1 MIFCGIRKLVERMG
15 RRRKWVTKQAID
27 RMLKR
32 WGNRMAIS
40 FSNGQTETCY
50 GWIQPLNYKKMPV
63 SDEIGVLQGGY
74 DESYFYLRPSSCH
87 LDQDPQGTTVLE
99 ESSGREYHGGQRILC
114 AAAQ

>member
-1 MIFCGIRKLVERMG
+1 M
-15 RRRKWVTKQAID
+15 VTKQAID

-74 DESYFYLRPSSCH
+74 DSESYFYLGPTSCR

-99 ESSGREYHGGQRILC
+99 ESSGREYQVARGYCVLLRNQPIYVWAVLRKKIS
-114 AAAQ
+114 